1 MEQEVELSLGKIVV
15 DIDAMELV
23 SLKLS
28 AKFHRLFGTDGLARA
43 DILRDL
49 EDEIDRLRETSI
61 KEYIAETTQIEK
73 SEYDTAN
80 AEPFAE
86 TERKL
91 GLLAED
97 LANSWFQQQAAELH
111 RPYYV
116 FFNPSCEATRTFGSV
131 LILTDQ
137 PRVWTAEDQIN
148 SLKPSGLTLA
158 DNRRIQPSWTVE
170 KARIFIREIMRS
182 LPILPIR

>member
-1 MEQEVELSLGKIVV
+1 MTMNDKETEQDVELSLGKIVV

-49 EDEIDRLRETSI
+49 EDEINRLRETSI
-61 KEYIAETTQIEK
+61 KEYIAETTQTEK
-73 SEYDTAN
+73 SEYDTAS

-116 FFNPSCEATRTFGSV
+116 FFNPSCEATKTFGAV

-137 PRVWTAEDQIN
+137 FDQ
-148 SLKPSGLTLA
+148 SSGLTLA

-170 KARIFIREIMRS
+170 QARIFIREIMRS
-182 LPILPIR
+182 LPILPIQ